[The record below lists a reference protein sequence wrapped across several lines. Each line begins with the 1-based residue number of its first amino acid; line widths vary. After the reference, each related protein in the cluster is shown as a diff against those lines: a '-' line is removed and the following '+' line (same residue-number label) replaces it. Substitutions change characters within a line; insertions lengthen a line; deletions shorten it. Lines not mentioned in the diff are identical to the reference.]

1 MKCVGA
7 EQGPPCKRCQS
18 SNHECIFEES
28 NRGKRSNKYA
38 TSQEVYPT
46 IDSYHSPRKHEV
58 LARSMRKIEK
68 TLDTVLRSLG
78 NPNTVSAML
87 SRSPSPSGFND
98 GRDAAITP
106 QQIVATRELMDSDN
120 ESPAQTPQEPAA
132 QSSPKLHSLPNDTL
146 NPLGLLAETS
156 LATRKATSEHSGHL
170 YPRPFDDTGTAK
182 VGVASEV
189 YFKPGQSHSPV
200 PRGGTQQESSR
211 SNQHLT
217 PSEAVH

>member
-1 MKCVGA
+1 
-7 EQGPPCKRCQS
+7 
-18 SNHECIFEES
+18 
-28 NRGKRSNKYA
+28 
-38 TSQEVYPT
+38 
-46 IDSYHSPRKHEV
+46 
-58 LARSMRKIEK
+58 MRKIER

-87 SRSPSPSGFND
+87 SRSPSPD

-132 QSSPKLHSLPNDTL
+132 QNSPKLHSLPNDTL

-156 LATRKATSEHSGHL
+156 LATRKATAEHRGHL
-170 YPRPFDDTGTAK
+170 YPRPFDDTGAAK

-189 YFKPGQSHSPV
+189 YFKPGQFSNPV
-200 PRGGTQQESSR
+200 LVSGTQLESLR

-217 PSEAVH
+217 PPEAVH